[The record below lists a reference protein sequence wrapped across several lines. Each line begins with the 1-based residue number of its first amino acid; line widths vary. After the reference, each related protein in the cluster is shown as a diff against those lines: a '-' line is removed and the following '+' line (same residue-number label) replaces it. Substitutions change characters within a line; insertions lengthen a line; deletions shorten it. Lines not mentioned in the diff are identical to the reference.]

1 MTLFPG
7 DIFFTRGGAWI
18 SRAIRWAES
27 RPGNRGEVNHVG
39 LVMTRAEF
47 PDSEVVE
54 ALRKVERHTLKSQYE
69 GTGTAIAVFRPVNL
83 TDAERIQ
90 ILRYAD
96 EMVGRKYDYAKI
108 ALHLVDGLLG
118 KVFRREV
125 VFARRIASADHGPI
139 CSWVVAQAYAS
150 AGFDFGVPGRA
161 ADPDDIFDFCT
172 THPEIYA
179 RVRDLIPL

>member
-47 PDSEVVE
+47 PDS
-54 ALRKVERHTLKSQYE
+54 
-69 GTGTAIAVFRPVNL
+69 
-83 TDAERIQ
+83 
-90 ILRYAD
+90 
-96 EMVGRKYDYAKI
+96 
-108 ALHLVDGLLG
+108 
-118 KVFRREV
+118 
-125 VFARRIASADHGPI
+125 
-139 CSWVVAQAYAS
+139 
-150 AGFDFGVPGRA
+150 
-161 ADPDDIFDFCT
+161 
-172 THPEIYA
+172 